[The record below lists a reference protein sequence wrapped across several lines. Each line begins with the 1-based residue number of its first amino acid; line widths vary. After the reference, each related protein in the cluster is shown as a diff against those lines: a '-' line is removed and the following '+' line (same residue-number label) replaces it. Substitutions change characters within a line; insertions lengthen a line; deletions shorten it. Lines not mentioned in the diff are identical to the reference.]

1 MPRISLNKTELKKQR
16 DALKR
21 FQRYLPMLQ
30 LKKQQLQA
38 EVERVRREQAH
49 VLDAGQRLREAL
61 LGWVALLAEDV
72 GLEKRIALERVE
84 IEWVN
89 IAGVP
94 IPVFVQTQVRT
105 APYDLFVTPPW
116 VDRAV
121 ESLRAM
127 LALQAEATVLEEQ
140 ARRLARELRLTAQ
153 RVNLFEKIKIPEAQD
168 HIRRLAI
175 YLGDQ
180 QTAAFGWALEAKRK
194 LRALSAVGEAES
206 P

>member
-30 LKKQQLQA
+30 LKKQQLQT
-38 EVERVRREQAH
+38 EVERTRREQAR
-49 VLDAGQRLREAL
+49 VLDARQRQREAL

-72 GLEKRIALERVE
+72 GLEKLIALERVE

-89 IAGVP
+89 IAGAP
-94 IPVFVQTQVRT
+94 IPVFVRTHVRT
-105 APYDLFVTPPW
+105 APYNLFVTPPW
-116 VDRAV
+116 VDRAI
-121 ESLRAM
+121 ESLRAL

-140 ARRLARELRLTAQ
+140 ARRLAQELRLTAQ
-153 RVNLFEKIKIPEAQD
+153 RVNLFEKIKIPETQN
-168 HIRRLAI
+168 HIRRLSI

-180 QTAAFGWALEAKRK
+180 QTAAFGWALESKRK
-194 LRALSAVGEAES
+194 LRALSAGREAES
-206 P
+206 L

>member
-1 MPRISLNKTELKKQR
+1 MPRTSLNKTELKKQR

-38 EVERVRREQAH
+38 EVERVRREQAR

-72 GLEKRIALERVE
+72 GLQKWIALERVE

-89 IAGVP
+89 IAGVS

-116 VDRAV
+116 VDRAI
-121 ESLRAM
+121 ESLRAL
-127 LALQAEATVLEEQ
+127 LALQAEAAVLEEQ
-140 ARRLARELRLTAQ
+140 SRRLAQELRLTAQ

-180 QTAAFGWALEAKRK
+180 QTAAFGWALESKRK
-194 LRALSAVGEAES
+194 LHALSAGREAES